1 VRTLTVARPAKAPS
15 SVRSIAVAAGA
26 GASVLRGSGADVWI
40 TGELS
45 HHDALAAVAAGTSVV
60 LAGHSNTER
69 GFLPVLRRRLAESF
83 DGDLDVRVAKSDRD
97 PFVVV

>member
-1 VRTLTVARPAKAPS
+1 M
-15 SVRSIAVAAGA
+15 AA
-26 GASVLRGSGADVWI
+26 SRRGDTRKSP
-40 TGELS
+40 
-45 HHDALAAVAAGTSVV
+45 VAAGTSVV

-83 DGDLDVRVAKSDRD
+83 DGDLDVRVARSDRD